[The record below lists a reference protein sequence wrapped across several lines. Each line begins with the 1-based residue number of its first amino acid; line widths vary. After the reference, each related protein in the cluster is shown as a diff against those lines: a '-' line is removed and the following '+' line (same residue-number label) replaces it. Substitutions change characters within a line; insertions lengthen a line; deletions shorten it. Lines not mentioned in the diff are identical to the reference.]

1 MPIIGVDLCVISL
14 METYQFRGGE
24 NPFEKGCKMAK
35 KWKIRIPRRKT
46 EYRKLEQ
53 KWK

>member
-1 MPIIGVDLCVISL
+1 MRNLTNGDLPVIG
-14 METYQFRGGE
+14 GGE
-24 NPFEKGCKMAK
+24 DPFEKGCKMVK